1 MRDFSKISPAVWQSL
16 RFNNLPSDGER
27 LLYLYLLTSSHQTSA
42 GCYQLPDGYAC
53 SDLKWQLERYQ
64 AARQVL
70 VDADLIRFDP
80 ENGVVMITR
89 WFKHNPPMN
98 EKHSIGIERML
109 KRLPSDKIRDAAQAA
124 LDEAWQSIETEKA
137 SRRRESKNAAPE
149 PPNGQHEELPDRFK
163 TRFIAQRS

>member
-1 MRDFSKISPAVWQSL
+1 MRDFSKISPAVWQSP

-53 SDLKWQLERYQ
+53 ADLKWELERYRT
-64 AARQVL
+64 ARQVL
-70 VDADLIRFDP
+70 VDSELILFDQ

-98 EKHSIGIERML
+98 EKHFIGIERML
-109 KRLPSDKIRDAAQAA
+109 KRLPSDFIREAAHLA
-124 LDEAWQSIETEKA
+124 LNEARQSIESERA
-137 SRRRESKNAAPE
+137 SRSPRKQNAVDDAPNAQNE
-149 PPNGQHEELPDRFK
+149 GIPGRLH
-163 TRFIAQRS
+163 TRFINRGS